1 MTQQKAQTK
10 KIYFNDPQ
18 LEFMYT
24 GAHTS
29 VIAGGRRLGKSH
41 GFAAPFALRNT
52 QQMPRSTGGIVG
64 STYQQLLSRTLP
76 GTLQALEMFGY
87 KRDVHYYIGHRPKDS
102 SFGRPIIDPPSY
114 ENAIIWYNGTI
125 WRLISQDRA
134 GTSNSLTLDWLMLD
148 EAKFLKFNKLK
159 EETFPANGGFKGHF
173 QNSPFHHGM
182 LIVSDMPTTKAGS
195 WFLSYKEKMD
205 PELIETIHSLVY
217 EKWDVTRKLREDP
230 KPFHTK
236 YIREIDI
243 ALAKLRSIAVY
254 YREWSSIENMLL
266 LGERYIRQ
274 MKRDLPPLVFQT
286 SILCKKIRNQKDNFY
301 SALNENIHYYDAFDN
316 SFLDSLNYNYQDKD
330 DNCLQDAD
338 LDRDRPISIAFD
350 YNANINWLV
359 AGQRQG
365 VKMLTLK
372 SFYVKYERKIRELV
386 QDFCKY
392 YRYQQNKT
400 VVYYFDNTA
409 LGTNYA
415 VGDDDFASVITSEFN
430 HQGWNVTRMHIG
442 NPVPHVDKHRMIHLA
457 LKGQKYLFPMFN
469 KPNNEALLLA
479 LENTGIKISS
489 RGFQKDKSGEKL
501 SESEEDLLQ
510 HRTDG
515 TDAWDTLFLGMN
527 KFPINDQSDDSIVS
541 IFVNG

>member
-1 MTQQKAQTK
+1 MTKQRK

-29 VIAGGRRLGKSH
+29 VIAGGRRIGKSH
-41 GFAAPFALRNT
+41 GFASPFGLRNT
-52 QQMPRSTGGIVG
+52 QQMPRSTGGVIG
-64 STYQQLLSRTLP
+64 STFQQLLSRTLP
-76 GTLQALEMFGY
+76 GTLQALEDFGY
-87 KRDVHYYIGHRPKDS
+87 KRDLHFYIGHKPPKNS
-102 SFGRPIIDPPSY
+102 NFIKPIIDPPSY
-114 ENAIIWYNGTI
+114 EHAIIWYNGTI

-148 EAKFLKFNKLK
+148 EAKFLNFQKLK

-173 QNSPFHHGM
+173 GHIPWHHGM
-182 LIVSDMPTTKAGS
+182 LIISDMPTTKAGS

-205 PELIETIHSLVY
+205 NELIETIHGLIH
-217 EKWDVTRKLREDP
+217 ERWEIQQRMKIAP
-230 KPFHTK
+230 KPYHARSL
-236 YIREIDI
+236 REIDI
-243 ALAKLRSIAVY
+243 ALAKLRSVAVY
-254 YREWSSIENMLL
+254 YREWSSIENLLL
-266 LGERYIRQ
+266 LGEKYIRQ

-286 SILCKKIRNQKDNFY
+286 SILCKKIKNQKDNFY
-301 SALNENIHYYDAFDN
+301 AALQEGIHYYDAFDN
-316 SFLDSLNYNYQDKD
+316 SYLDSLDYSYKDKD
-330 DNCLQDAD
+330 DNCKQDGD
-338 LDRDRPISIAFD
+338 LDREKPISIAFD

-386 QDFCKY
+386 QDFCNY
-392 YRYQQNKT
+392 YRFHNNKT
-400 VVYYFDNTA
+400 VIYYYDNTA

-415 VGDDDFASVITSEFN
+415 VGDDDFASVICSEFERLKWTVDRI
-430 HQGWNVTRMHIG
+430 HLG
-442 NPVPHVDKHRMIHLA
+442 NPVPHRDKHRMIHLA

-479 LENTGIKISS
+479 LENTGVKITSK
-489 RGFQKDKSGEKL
+489 GFQKDKSGEKL
-501 SESEEDLLQ
+501 VESEEDRLE

-515 TDAWDTLFLGMN
+515 TDAFDTLFIGMN
-527 KFPINDQSDDSIVS
+527 KFPVNDEYDESIIS
-541 IFVNG
+541 IFR